1 MLKRIL
7 KHLSRTQFIAVGF
20 LIIIL
25 TGTVLL
31 MLPISSRSSTTTPFL
46 DALFTATSATCV
58 TGLVV
63 KDTFTHWSYFGQGV
77 ILLMIQIGGLGFI
90 TIGVFLATFLRKKIG
105 LSERGLA
112 QESMNTLQIGGVV
125 RMVKNIVRG
134 TFFFEGI
141 GALILSCR
149 FMMLGTLDVL
159 ESIYY
164 GIFHSVSAFCN
175 AGFDLFGR
183 FEEYSSLV
191 SFVDDPIVNI
201 TIMSLI
207 IIGGIGFIVWED
219 LRIHRFKVKHY
230 MLHTKIVLSTTI
242 IITLISSAIFFIL
255 EYHHAMADLSF
266 FGKIWASLFAS
277 VTARTAGF
285 NTIDVASLTTSSKML
300 TNVLMFIGG
309 SPGSTAGGIK
319 TTTFTILIFSIWSM
333 LRQKTGCNI
342 FKRRIEDH
350 TIRKASIV
358 FILDLSLAIMAVIAI
373 SAIESFLLE
382 DILLEV
388 FSAIGTVGMSTGI
401 TRSLGVASRIVI
413 ILLMYCGRLGSL
425 SFALFFAEKKKAEAV
440 KLPVEK
446 ITIG

>member
-1 MLKRIL
+1 MLKYIL
-7 KHLSRTQFIAVGF
+7 KHLSRTQFIALGF
-20 LIIIL
+20 LTIIL
-25 TGTVLL
+25 TGTILL
-31 MLPISSRSSTTTPFL
+31 MLPISSKASISTPFL

-63 KDTFTHWSYFGQGV
+63 RDTFLHWSYFGQIV

-90 TIGVFLATFLRKKIG
+90 KIGVFLATFLRKKIG

-112 QESMNTLQIGGVV
+112 QESMNTLQIGGIV
-125 RMVKNIVRG
+125 RMVKNIVKG
-134 TFFFEGI
+134 TFLFEGV
-141 GALILSCR
+141 GAIILSCR
-149 FMMLGTLDVL
+149 FMMLGSLNIL

-164 GIFHSVSAFCN
+164 GVFHSISAFCN

-183 FEEYSSLV
+183 FEAYSSLV
-191 SFVDDPIVNI
+191 AFVDDPIVNM
-201 TIMSLI
+201 TIMTLI
-207 IIGGIGFIVWED
+207 VVGGIGFIVWED
-219 LRIHRFKVKHY
+219 LRIHHFKFKHY
-230 MLHTKIVLSTTI
+230 MLHTKIVISTTL
-242 IITLISSAIFFIL
+242 IITVVSSLLFFIL
-255 EYHHAMADLSF
+255 EYDHAMADLSF
-266 FGKIWASLFAS
+266 PGKIWASLFAS

-285 NTIDVASLTTSSKML
+285 NTIDIASLTTSSKML

-358 FILDLSLAIMAVIAI
+358 FILDLSLAIIAVIMI
-373 SAIESFLLE
+373 SAVESILLE

-401 TRSLGVASRIVI
+401 TRSLGVISRIVI

-425 SFALFFAEKKKAEAV
+425 SFALFFAEKRKAEMV